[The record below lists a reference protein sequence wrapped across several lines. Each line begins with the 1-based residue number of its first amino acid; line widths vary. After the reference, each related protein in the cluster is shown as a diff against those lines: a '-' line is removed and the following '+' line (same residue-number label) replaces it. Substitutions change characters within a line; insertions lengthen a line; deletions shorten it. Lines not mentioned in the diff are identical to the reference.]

1 MANKINKM
9 NVNLT
14 NKNATDIKQKFSF
27 FTEENWKTEKQNFNN
42 NLKNI
47 FEAKKNE
54 TFLIAF
60 ENEIHYLIGLGDQQE
75 DFDFQEVAS
84 KFSYNNRKKIQAVA
98 TLINSESFNKN
109 QIENLVKG
117 LFLGTYTYPFKAKH
131 PVLHN
136 DFILIIN
143 GISSD
148 DLDNLHSK
156 TEALCEGQFACME
169 WLNKPQNFK
178 RVPHICEF
186 LNEISEKYHLKQ
198 TVFDRKKSEEL
209 GLGAF
214 LSVNQGSSQE
224 AAFTILEYNCGVENP
239 KTVGLVG
246 KCVLFDTGGISIK
259 GSENLHYMKSDM
271 GGATA
276 VIGTLIAAAKMKL
289 PVNLVV
295 ILPITD
301 NAVSNTAYIPSDV
314 VTAYNG
320 KTIEVLNTD
329 AEGRMTLADGLSY
342 LSKNY
347 KTDALIDLATLTG
360 SSVRMFGYTCG
371 AYFSNNDNLKKSL
384 EKSADKTNQR
394 LWNLPLWDIWKD
406 DFVSDVADFKNISSK
421 PFGDCIVAGKFLEQ
435 FIEGHSNW
443 AHLDI
448 AGVAF
453 GNVQYMKEKGATGYG
468 VQLLV
473 VFLENF

>member
-1 MANKINKM
+1 MTI
-9 NVNLT
+9 NLT
-14 NKNATDIKQKFSF
+14 NSSSIETTQKFTF
-27 FTEENWKTEKQNFNN
+27 CTEGNWQTEKANFSQNFDG
-42 NLKNI
+42 L
-47 FEAKKNE
+47 FSAKKDE
-54 TFLIAF
+54 TFILLQDGVVHF
-60 ENEIHYLIGLGDQQE
+60 LIGLGADPKNFEIQE
-75 DFDFQEVAS
+75 AAE
-84 KFSYNNRKKIQAVA
+84 KFSYDFRKKIKV
-98 TLINSESFNKN
+98 ESTFIKTENFNTD

-117 LFLGTYTYPFKAKH
+117 LYLGTYEYPFKEVH
-131 PVLHN
+131 SFCN
-136 DFILIIN
+136 DNFSLQLT
-143 GISSD
+143 SFSD
-148 DLDNLHSK
+148 EDLKELEIK
-156 TEALCEGQFACME
+156 TQAICEGQFACME

-178 RVPHICEF
+178 RVPHISGF
-186 LNEISEKYHLKQ
+186 LNEISTKYNFKQ
-198 TVFDRKKSEEL
+198 TVFDRKKSEEV

-224 AAFTILEYNCGVENP
+224 AAFTILEYHSENQNA

-276 VIGTLIAAAKMKL
+276 VIGTLIAAAEMKL
-289 PVNLVV
+289 PVNIIA

-347 KTDALIDLATLTG
+347 KTEVLIDLATLTG
-360 SSVRMFGYTCG
+360 SSVRTFGDTCG
-371 AYFSNNDNLKKSL
+371 AYFSNSDELKKAL

-394 LWNLPLWDIWKD
+394 LWNLPLWDIWEKD
-406 DFVSDVADFKNISSK
+406 FKSDVADFKNISSK
-421 PFGDCIVAGKFLEQ
+421 PVGGCIIAGKFLEQ
-435 FIEGHSNW
+435 FTEEHPKW

-453 GNVQYMKEKGATGYG
+453 GSVRYMKGYGATGYG
-468 VQLLV
+468 VQLLMDY
-473 VFLENF
+473 LETFSEEN

>member
-1 MANKINKM
+1 MTINISNKTLDNY
-9 NVNLT
+9 N
-14 NKNATDIKQKFSF
+14 QKFSF
-27 FTEENWKTEKQNFNN
+27 FTEENWKTEKENFSK
-42 NLKNI
+42 NLENI
-47 FEAKKNE
+47 FDAKKNE
-54 TFLIAF
+54 TFVIAN
-60 ENEIHYLIGLGDQQE
+60 ETEIHYLIGLGTNPE
-75 DFDFQEVAS
+75 NFNFQEIAS
-84 KFSYNNRKKIQAVA
+84 KFSYNFRQKIKSTS
-98 TLINSESFNKN
+98 TLLISESLNVN

-117 LFLGTYTYPFKAKH
+117 LFLGIYEYPFKAEH
-131 PVLHN
+131 AVLKN
-136 DFILIIN
+136 EFSLVIPN
-143 GISSD
+143 ISED
-148 DLDNLHSK
+148 DLNEITLK
-156 TEALCEGQFACME
+156 TSAICEGQFACME

-178 RVPHICEF
+178 RIPHISGF
-186 LNEISEKYHLKQ
+186 LNEISKKYNFKQ

-224 AAFTILEYNCGVENP
+224 AAFTILEYNCGVENA

-259 GSENLHYMKSDM
+259 PSANLHYMKSDM

-295 ILPITD
+295 VLPITD
-301 NAVSNTAYIPSDV
+301 NAVSNNSYIPSDV

-320 KTIEVLNTD
+320 KTIEVIDTD

-371 AYFSNNDNLKKSL
+371 AYFSNNENLKKTL
-384 EKSADKTNQR
+384 EKSSNKTNQR
-394 LWNLPLWDIWKD
+394 LWNLPLWDVWKD
-406 DFVSDVADFKNISSK
+406 DFLSDVADFKNISSK

-473 VFLENF
+473 DFLENF

>member
-1 MANKINKM
+1 MTINISNKTLDNY
-9 NVNLT
+9 N
-14 NKNATDIKQKFSF
+14 QKFSF
-27 FTEENWKTEKQNFNN
+27 FTEENWKTEKENFSK
-42 NLKNI
+42 NLENI
-47 FEAKKNE
+47 FDAKKNE
-54 TFLIAF
+54 TFVIAN
-60 ENEIHYLIGLGDQQE
+60 ETEIHYLIGLGTNPE
-75 DFDFQEVAS
+75 NFNFQEIAS
-84 KFSYNNRKKIQAVA
+84 KFSYNFRQKIRSTS
-98 TLINSESFNKN
+98 TLLISESFNVN

-117 LFLGTYTYPFKAKH
+117 LFLGTYEYPFKAGH
-131 PVLHN
+131 AVLKN
-136 DFILIIN
+136 EFSLVIPN
-143 GISSD
+143 ISD
-148 DLDNLHSK
+148 EELKEITLK
-156 TEALCEGQFACME
+156 TSAICEGQFACME

-178 RVPHICEF
+178 RIPHISGF
-186 LNEISEKYHLKQ
+186 LNEISEKYNFKQ

-224 AAFTILEYNCGVENP
+224 AAFTILEYHCGVENA

-259 GSENLHYMKSDM
+259 PSANLHYMKSDM

-289 PVNLVV
+289 PINLVV
-295 ILPITD
+295 VLPITD
-301 NAVSNTAYIPSDV
+301 NAVSNNSYIPSDV

-320 KTIEVLNTD
+320 KTIEVIDTD

-371 AYFSNNDNLKKSL
+371 AYFSNNENLKKSL
-384 EKSADKTNQR
+384 EKSGDKTNQR
-394 LWNLPLWDIWKD
+394 LWNLPLWDVWKD
-406 DFVSDVADFKNISSK
+406 DFLSDVADFKNISSK

-473 VFLENF
+473 DFLENF

>member
-1 MANKINKM
+1 MKI
-9 NVNLT
+9 NLT
-14 NKNATDIKQKFSF
+14 NHSTQEITQKFSF
-27 FTEENWKTEKQNFNN
+27 FSEENWNTEKHHFSNS
-42 NLKNI
+42 LEEI
-47 FEAKKNE
+47 FSAKKEE
-54 TFLIAF
+54 TFILL
-60 ENEIHYLIGLGDQQE
+60 EEETVHYLIGLG
-75 DFDFQEVAS
+75 S
-84 KFSYNNRKKIQAVA
+84 KPQNFEIQKSAEKFIYNFRKKIKSEQ
-98 TLINSESFNKN
+98 TFINSESFNNEEIKS
-109 QIENLVKG
+109 LVKG
-117 LFLGTYTYPFKAKH
+117 LFLGTYTYPFKAEH
-131 PVLHN
+131 PLFN
-136 DFILIIN
+136 TDFQLILKSI
-143 GISSD
+143 SD
-148 DLDNLHSK
+148 DNLK
-156 TEALCEGQFACME
+156 EIQLQTLAICEGQFACME

-178 RVPHICEF
+178 RVPHISSF
-186 LNEISEKYHLKQ
+186 LTEISEKYNLKQ
-198 TVFDRKKSEEL
+198 TVFDRKKSEKL

-224 AAFTILEYNCGVENP
+224 AAFTILEYHSGIENA
-239 KTVGLVG
+239 KTIGLVG

-276 VIGTLIAAAKMKL
+276 VIGTLIAAAEMKL
-289 PVNLVV
+289 PVNIIS

-314 VTAYNG
+314 IKAYNG

-371 AYFSNNDNLKKSL
+371 AYFSNNENLKKSL
-384 EKSADKTNQR
+384 EKSGDKTNQR

-406 DFVSDVADFKNISSK
+406 DFKSDVADFKNISSK

-468 VQLLV
+468 VQLLLD
-473 VFLENF
+473 FLENY

>member
-1 MANKINKM
+1 MKI
-9 NVNLT
+9 NLT
-14 NKNATDIKQKFSF
+14 NNSSTEITQKISF
-27 FTEENWKTEKQNFNN
+27 FTQEQWKTEKQNFSH
-42 NLKNI
+42 NLAGI
-47 FEAKKNE
+47 FSAKKDE
-54 TFLIAF
+54 TFILLE
-60 ENEIHYLIGLGDQQE
+60 ENTVHFLIGLGENPKNFEIQSSAE
-75 DFDFQEVAS
+75 KFTYDF
-84 KFSYNNRKKIQAVA
+84 RKKIKSEK
-98 TLINSESFNKN
+98 TLINSENFN
-109 QIENLVKG
+109 IEEIKSLVKG
-117 LFLGTYTYPFKAKH
+117 LFLGTYEYPFKSEH
-131 PVLHN
+131 PVFN
-136 DFILIIN
+136 ADFQLVLN
-143 GISSD
+143 SVSD
-148 DLDNLHSK
+148 EDLKEIQLQ
-156 TEALCEGQFACME
+156 TLAICEGQFACME

-178 RVPHICEF
+178 RVPQISGF
-186 LNEISEKYHLKQ
+186 LTEISEKYNLKQ
-198 TVFDRKKSEEL
+198 TVFNRKKSEEL

-224 AAFTILEYNCGVENP
+224 AAFTILEYQSENP
-239 KTVGLVG
+239 NAKTVGLVG

-259 GSENLHYMKSDM
+259 SSENLHYMKSDM

-276 VIGTLIAAAKMKL
+276 VIGTLIAAATLKL

-314 VTAYNG
+314 ITAYNG

-342 LSKNY
+342 LAKNY

-371 AYFSNNDNLKKSL
+371 AYFSNNEALKKAL
-384 EKSADKTNQR
+384 EQSGDQTNQR

-406 DFVSDVADFKNISSK
+406 EFKSDVADFKNISSK

-435 FIEGHSNW
+435 FIMDHPNW

-453 GNVQYMKEKGATGYG
+453 GNVRYMKEKGATGYG

-473 VFLENF
+473 DFLEKF

>member
-1 MANKINKM
+1 MKIN
-9 NVNLT
+9 LT
-14 NKNATDIKQKFSF
+14 GNSSKTIGQKFSF
-27 FTEENWKTEKQNFNN
+27 FTEEIWLQEKEKFKE
-42 NLKNI
+42 NLNDLFSATKD
-47 FEAKKNE
+47 E
-54 TFLIAF
+54 TFILLE
-60 ENEIHYLIGLGDQQE
+60 ENAVHYLIGFGSNPKNFEIQSTAE
-75 DFDFQEVAS
+75 KFTYDF
-84 KFSYNNRKKIQAVA
+84 RKKIKAEN
-98 TLINSESFNKN
+98 TLLNSEHFNSP
-109 QIENLVKG
+109 QIESLVKG
-117 LFLGTYTYPFKAKH
+117 LYVGTYEYPFKEEH
-131 PVLHN
+131 PVFN
-136 DFILIIN
+136 SDFSLKLN
-143 GISSD
+143 SVSD
-148 DLDNLHSK
+148 ENLKHLESK
-156 TEALCEGQFACME
+156 VLAICEGQFSCME

-178 RVPHICEF
+178 RVPHISGF
-186 LNEISEKYHLKQ
+186 LNEIAEKYNLKQ

-214 LSVNQGSSQE
+214 VSVNQGSSQE
-224 AAFTILEYNCGVENP
+224 AAFTILEYHCNIENA

-276 VIGTLIAAAKMKL
+276 VIGTLIAAAEMKL
-289 PVNLVV
+289 PVNIIA

-314 VTAYNG
+314 ITAYNG
-320 KTIEVLNTD
+320 KTIEVLDTD

-342 LSKNY
+342 LAKNY

-371 AYFSNNDNLKKSL
+371 AYFSNNDSLKKSL
-384 EKSADKTNQR
+384 EHSADETNQR
-394 LWNLPLWDIWKD
+394 LWNLPLWDIWKE
-406 DFVSDVADFKNISSK
+406 DFTSDVADFKNISSK

-435 FIEGHSNW
+435 FIMDHPNW

-453 GNVQYMKEKGATGYG
+453 GNVRYMKEKGATGYG

-473 VFLENF
+473 DFLEKF

>member
-1 MANKINKM
+1 MKINLLRNSSK
-9 NVNLT
+9 
-14 NKNATDIKQKFSF
+14 KISQKFSF
-27 FTEENWKTEKQNFNN
+27 FTEDQWEIERHNFNI
-42 NLKNI
+42 NLI
-47 FEAKKNE
+47 DLFSGKKDE
-54 TFLIAF
+54 TFILVDDVEVHF
-60 ENEIHYLIGLGDQQE
+60 LIGLGDAPENFSIQGSAE
-75 DFDFQEVAS
+75 
-84 KFSYNNRKKIQAVA
+84 KFSYDFRKKIKPES
-98 TLINSESFNKN
+98 TIINTKNFNKVE
-109 QIENLVKG
+109 IESLVKG
-117 LFLGTYTYPFKAKH
+117 LFLGTYEYPFEGNHALFH
-131 PVLHN
+131 A
-136 DFILIIN
+136 DFSLEIN
-143 GISSD
+143 SVSED
-148 DLDNLHSK
+148 DLRDLKLK
-156 TEALCEGQFACME
+156 TLAICEGQFACME
-169 WLNKPQNFK
+169 WLNKPQNYK
-178 RVPHICEF
+178 RVPHISGF
-186 LNEISEKYHLKQ
+186 INEIAEKYNLKQ
-198 TVFDRKKSEEL
+198 TVFDRKKSEEA

-224 AAFTILEYNCGVENP
+224 AAFTILEYHCEEENA
-239 KTVGLVG
+239 KTVGFVG

-259 GSENLHYMKSDM
+259 GAENLHYMKSDM

-276 VIGTLIAAAKMKL
+276 VIGTLIAAATLKL

-314 VTAYNG
+314 ITAYNG

-342 LSKNY
+342 LARNY

-371 AYFSNNDNLKKSL
+371 AYFSNNESLKKLL
-384 EKSADKTNQR
+384 EEAGDETNQR

-406 DFVSDVADFKNISSK
+406 DFKSDVADFKNISSK

-435 FIEGHSNW
+435 FIMDHPNW

-453 GNVQYMKEKGATGYG
+453 GNVRYMKEKGATGYG
-468 VQLLV
+468 VQLLLD
-473 VFLENF
+473 FLQKF

>member
-1 MANKINKM
+1 MKINLINNSSKEI
-9 NVNLT
+9 N
-14 NKNATDIKQKFSF
+14 QKFSF
-27 FTEENWKTEKQNFNN
+27 FTEEQWQTEKENFS
-42 NLKNI
+42 KNMKPL
-47 FEAKKNE
+47 FSAKKNE
-54 TFLIAF
+54 TFVIAE
-60 ENEIHYLIGLGDQQE
+60 ENSIQCLIGLGTNPE
-75 DFDFQEVAS
+75 SFDIQAIAS
-84 KFSYNNRKKIQAVA
+84 KFSYDFRKKIQTEN
-98 TLINSESFNKN
+98 TLLE
-109 QIENLVKG
+109 VKG
-117 LFLGTYTYPFKAKH
+117 LNDIQIEYVVKGLYLGTYTYPFKAEH
-131 PVLHN
+131 PLFN
-136 DFILIIN
+136 TEFNLIIN
-143 GISSD
+143 SISEEKLSD
-148 DLDNLHSK
+148 LKLK
-156 TEALCEGQFACME
+156 AQAVCEGQFACME

-178 RVPHICEF
+178 RVPHISGF
-186 LNEISEKYHLKQ
+186 LNEIAEKYNFKQ
-198 TVFDRKKSEEL
+198 TVFDRKKSEEI

-224 AAFTILEYNCGVENP
+224 AAFTILEYQSENEEA

-276 VIGTLIAAAKMKL
+276 VIGTLIAAAEMKL
-289 PVNLVV
+289 PVNIIA

-301 NAVSNTAYIPSDV
+301 NAISNTAYIPSDV
-314 VTAYNG
+314 IKAYNG

-371 AYFSNNDNLKKSL
+371 AYFSNNENLKKSL
-384 EKSADKTNQR
+384 ETSGDKTNQR

-406 DFVSDVADFKNISSK
+406 DFKSDVADFKNISSK

-435 FIEGHSNW
+435 FIEGHPNW

-468 VQLLV
+468 VQLLLD
-473 VFLENF
+473 FLENF

>member
-1 MANKINKM
+1 M
-9 NVNLT
+9 NINLT
-14 NKNATDIKQKFSF
+14 NNSSKEIQQKFSF
-27 FTEENWKTEKQNFNN
+27 YTEDQWGTEKKNFTQNLEPLFT
-42 NLKNI
+42 
-47 FEAKKNE
+47 AKKNE
-54 TFLIAF
+54 TFVLVEDQF
-60 ENEIHYLIGLGDQQE
+60 IHYLIGLGKNPE
-75 DFDFQEVAS
+75 DFEIQAIAS
-84 KFSYNNRKKIQAVA
+84 KFTYDFRKKIQPIE
-98 TLINSESFNKN
+98 TSLKIQNFTPK

-117 LFLGTYTYPFKAKH
+117 LFLGTYTYPFKAEH
-131 PVLHN
+131 ALFN
-136 DFILIIN
+136 ANFNLDLN
-143 GISSD
+143 SISEE
-148 DLDNLHSK
+148 NLNHLKIK
-156 TEALCEGQFACME
+156 TRAICEGQFACME

-178 RVPHICEF
+178 RVPQISGF
-186 LNEISEKYHLKQ
+186 LNEMAEKYHLKQ
-198 TVFDRKKSEEL
+198 TVFNRAKCEEL

-224 AAFTILEYNCGVENP
+224 AAFTILEYQAENIDA

-276 VIGTLIAAAKMKL
+276 VIGALIAAAEMKL
-289 PVNLVV
+289 PVNLIA

-301 NAVSNTAYIPSDV
+301 NAISNTAYIPSDV
-314 VTAYNG
+314 IKAYNG
-320 KTIEVLNTD
+320 KTIEILNTD

-371 AYFSNNDNLKKSL
+371 AYFSNNENLKKSL
-384 EKSADKTNQR
+384 EKSGDQTNQR
-394 LWNLPLWDIWKD
+394 LWNLPLWDIWKE

-435 FIEGHSNW
+435 FIEGHPNW

-468 VQLLV
+468 VQLLLD
-473 VFLENF
+473 FLENY

>member
-1 MANKINKM
+1 MKIN
-9 NVNLT
+9 LT
-14 NKNATDIKQKFSF
+14 GNSSKTIGQKFSF
-27 FTEENWKTEKQNFNN
+27 FTEEIWLQEKEKFKE
-42 NLKNI
+42 NLNDLFSATKD
-47 FEAKKNE
+47 E
-54 TFLIAF
+54 TFILLE
-60 ENEIHYLIGLGDQQE
+60 ENAVHYLIGFGSNPKNFEIQSTAE
-75 DFDFQEVAS
+75 KFTYDF
-84 KFSYNNRKKIQAVA
+84 RKKIKAEN
-98 TLINSESFNKN
+98 TLLNSEHFNSP
-109 QIENLVKG
+109 QIESLVKG
-117 LFLGTYTYPFKAKH
+117 LYVGTYEYPFKGEHPIFNSDFSLKLNSVSDENLKH
-131 PVLHN
+131 LESKVLA
-136 DFILIIN
+136 I
-143 GISSD
+143 
-148 DLDNLHSK
+148 
-156 TEALCEGQFACME
+156 CEGQFSCME

-178 RVPHICEF
+178 RVPHISGF
-186 LNEISEKYHLKQ
+186 LNEIAEKYNLKQ
-198 TVFDRKKSEEL
+198 TVFDRKKSEEV

-214 LSVNQGSSQE
+214 VSVNQGSSQE
-224 AAFTILEYNCGVENP
+224 AAFSILEYQSGVENA

-276 VIGTLIAAAKMKL
+276 VIGALIAAAEMKL
-289 PVNLVV
+289 PVNIIA

-314 VTAYNG
+314 ITAYNG
-320 KTIEVLNTD
+320 KTIEVLDTD

-342 LSKNY
+342 LAKNY

-371 AYFSNNDNLKKSL
+371 AYFSNNDSLKKSL
-384 EKSADKTNQR
+384 EHSADETNQR
-394 LWNLPLWDIWKD
+394 LWNLPLWDIWKEE
-406 DFVSDVADFKNISSK
+406 FTSDVADFKNISSK

-435 FIEGHSNW
+435 FIMDHPNW

-453 GNVQYMKEKGATGYG
+453 GNVRYMKEKGSTGYG

-473 VFLENF
+473 DFLEKF

>member
-1 MANKINKM
+1 MKI
-9 NVNLT
+9 NLT
-14 NKNATDIKQKFSF
+14 NKSSQETKQKLSF
-27 FTEENWKTEKQNFNN
+27 FTQENWQTEKANFTQN
-42 NLKNI
+42 LEGI
-47 FEAKKNE
+47 FSAKKDE
-54 TFLIAF
+54 TFILVEDQKVHF
-60 ENEIHYLIGLGDQQE
+60 LIGLGENPE
-75 DFDFQEVAS
+75 DFEIQQTAE
-84 KFSYNNRKKIQAVA
+84 KFSYDFRKKMKPIHTELHSNDLNKDQ
-98 TLINSESFNKN
+98 NES
-109 QIENLVKG
+109 LVKG
-117 LFLGTYTYPFKAKH
+117 LFLGTYEYPFQAEH
-131 PVLHN
+131 AILN
-136 DFILIIN
+136 SDFQLDLSN
-143 GISSD
+143 ISE
-148 DLDNLHSK
+148 DNLKDLSLK
-156 TEALCEGQFACME
+156 TSALCEGQFACME

-178 RVPHICEF
+178 RVPHISGF
-186 LNEISEKYHLKQ
+186 LNEISQKYNLKQ
-198 TVFDRKKSEEL
+198 TVFDRKKSEEI

-224 AAFTILEYNCGVENP
+224 AAFTILEYRSENP
-239 KTVGLVG
+239 DAKTVGLVG

-289 PVNLVV
+289 PVNIIA

-314 VTAYNG
+314 IKAYNG

-371 AYFSNNDNLKKSL
+371 AYFSNNYELKKSL
-384 EKSADKTNQR
+384 EKSGDKTNQR

-406 DFVSDVADFKNISSK
+406 DFKSDVADFKNISSK

-435 FIEGHSNW
+435 FIEGHPNW

-453 GNVQYMKEKGATGYG
+453 GNVRYMKEKGATGYG
-468 VQLLV
+468 VQLLLD
-473 VFLENF
+473 FLENY

>member
-1 MANKINKM
+1 MKLNLSNKSS
-9 NVNLT
+9 LEPT
-14 NKNATDIKQKFSF
+14 QKFSF
-27 FTEENWKTEKQNFNN
+27 FTEENWQTEKANFTQN
-42 NLKNI
+42 LEGI
-47 FEAKKNE
+47 FSAKKDE
-54 TFLIAF
+54 AF
-60 ENEIHYLIGLGDQQE
+60 ILVEDKKVHFLIGLGENPQNFEIQNSAE
-75 DFDFQEVAS
+75 
-84 KFSYNNRKKIQAVA
+84 KFSYDFRKKIKSAS
-98 TLINSESFNKN
+98 TEINSDIFKSD
-109 QIENLVKG
+109 QIESLVKG
-117 LFLGTYTYPFKAKH
+117 LFLGTYEYPFQSEHAIFDSSFQL
-131 PVLHN
+131 VLSN
-136 DFILIIN
+136 V
-143 GISSD
+143 SD
-148 DLDNLHSK
+148 DNLKNLSLK
-156 TEALCEGQFACME
+156 ISALCEGQFACME

-178 RVPHICEF
+178 RVPHISGF
-186 LNEISEKYHLKQ
+186 LSEISEKYNIKR
-198 TVFDRKKSEEL
+198 TVFDRKKSEQI

-224 AAFTILEYNCGVENP
+224 AAFTILEYQTENRNA

-289 PVNLVV
+289 PVYIIA

-314 VTAYNG
+314 IKAYNG

-342 LSKNY
+342 LSKNF

-371 AYFSNNDNLKKSL
+371 AYFSNNENLKRSL
-384 EKSADKTNQR
+384 EKSGDKTNQR

-406 DFVSDVADFKNISSK
+406 DFKSDVADFKNISSK

-435 FIEGHSNW
+435 FIEGHPNW

-453 GNVQYMKEKGATGYG
+453 GNVRYMKEKGATGYG
-468 VQLLV
+468 VQLLLD
-473 VFLENF
+473 FLENY

>member
-1 MANKINKM
+1 MTI
-9 NVNLT
+9 NLT
-14 NKNATDIKQKFSF
+14 NSPSIETNQKFTF
-27 FTEENWKTEKQNFNN
+27 LTQEQWQTEKANFSHNFDG
-42 NLKNI
+42 L
-47 FEAKKNE
+47 FSAKKDE
-54 TFLIAF
+54 TFILLQDGVVHF
-60 ENEIHYLIGLGDQQE
+60 LIGLGADPKNFEIQE
-75 DFDFQEVAS
+75 AAE
-84 KFSYNNRKKIQAVA
+84 KFSYDFRKKIKA
-98 TLINSESFNKN
+98 ESTFISIENFNN
-109 QIENLVKG
+109 PQIESLVKG
-117 LFLGTYTYPFKAKH
+117 LYLGTYEYPFKEVH
-131 PVLHN
+131 SFFN
-136 DFILIIN
+136 DNFSLQLT
-143 GISSD
+143 SFSD
-148 DLDNLHSK
+148 EDLKELEIK
-156 TEALCEGQFACME
+156 TQAICEGQFACME

-178 RVPHICEF
+178 RVPHISEF
-186 LNEISEKYHLKQ
+186 LNEISTKYNFKQ
-198 TVFDRKKSEEL
+198 TVFDRKKSDEV

-224 AAFTILEYNCGVENP
+224 AAFTILEYHSENQNA
-239 KTVGLVG
+239 KSVGLVG

-276 VIGTLIAAAKMKL
+276 VIGTLIAAAEIKL
-289 PVNLVV
+289 PVNIIA

-347 KTDALIDLATLTG
+347 KTEVLIDLATLTG
-360 SSVRMFGYTCG
+360 SSVRTFGDTCG
-371 AYFSNNDNLKKSL
+371 AYFSNSDELKKSL

-394 LWNLPLWDIWKD
+394 LWNLPLWDIWEKD
-406 DFVSDVADFKNISSK
+406 FKSDVADFKNISSK
-421 PFGDCIVAGKFLEQ
+421 PVGGCIIAGKFLEQ
-435 FIEGHSNW
+435 FIEGHSKW

-453 GNVQYMKEKGATGYG
+453 GSVRYMKGYGATGYG
-468 VQLLV
+468 VQLLMDY
-473 VFLENF
+473 LETFSEEN

>member
-1 MANKINKM
+1 MKI
-9 NVNLT
+9 NLT
-14 NKNATDIKQKFSF
+14 NNLTPSVQQNFSF
-27 FTEENWKTEKQNFNN
+27 FTDENWQTEKSNFAP
-42 NLKNI
+42 NLDGI
-47 FEAKKNE
+47 FSAKKDE
-54 TFLIAF
+54 TFILLQDGAV
-60 ENEIHYLIGLGDQQE
+60 HYLIGLGVE
-75 DFDFQEVAS
+75 PKNFDIQAS
-84 KFSYNNRKKIQAVA
+84 AEKFSYDFRKKIKPEI
-98 TLINSESFNKN
+98 TSINTENFNDNEIKS
-109 QIENLVKG
+109 LVKG
-117 LFLGTYTYPFKAKH
+117 LFLGAYEYPFKAEH
-131 PVLHN
+131 AVFNSGFQLMLN
-136 DFILIIN
+136 
-143 GISSD
+143 SVSD
-148 DLDNLHSK
+148 DDLKDLELK
-156 TEALCEGQFACME
+156 TSALCEGQFACME
-169 WLNKPQNFK
+169 WLNKPQNYK
-178 RVPHICEF
+178 RVPHISGF
-186 LNEISEKYHLKQ
+186 LTEISEKYNLKQ

-224 AAFTILEYNCGVENP
+224 AAFTILEYQSENP
-239 KTVGLVG
+239 NAKTVGLVG

-276 VIGTLIAAAKMKL
+276 VIGTLIAAAKLKL
-289 PVNLVV
+289 SVNLVV

-301 NAVSNTAYIPSDV
+301 NAISNTAYIPSDV
-314 VTAYNG
+314 ITAYNG

-371 AYFSNNDNLKKSL
+371 AYFSNNESLKKSL
-384 EKSADKTNQR
+384 ENSGDQTNQR

-406 DFVSDVADFKNISSK
+406 DFKSDVADFKNISSK

-435 FIEGHSNW
+435 FIEGHQNW

-453 GNVQYMKEKGATGYG
+453 GNVRYMKEKGATGYG
-468 VQLLV
+468 VQLLID
-473 VFLENF
+473 FLENY